1 VKTTLKTK
9 VHRAK
14 TIENMGIIDSFK
26 SFVHSITTE
35 DHYASYDSPYK
46 NSAINNVGTTVGGG
60 NSSSRLHE
68 LNRLATANSSSHS
81 LIEGGNNANGSRTSL
96 SRNGSSTTVGYRP
109 GLRSSNTNSS
119 DLQLQNLNASG
130 QPPLP
135 SVDSLWDRI
144 EAWLEEE
151 YPELGD
157 NLNDGVT
164 TADLNEFENDLG
176 CGSLPVEVRQF
187 YKRHDGQF
195 RGGKPTGLIMGLTL
209 LDLEGIVEEYAVWA
223 KVNQRLEKQQYM
235 FQHQQQQSQK
245 ATSSSEAQGNQSRIN
260 NSFIANQKSIPPNAI
275 QAYYAHR
282 GWIPFV
288 KDFCG
293 NQVAIDLAPGPQGH
307 WGQIIIF
314 GRDYDTKV
322 VIASN
327 LQEFIFGF
335 VSDLELGN
343 FQIDENDQDG
353 GFLDG
358 SRNDDDYM
366 IGDGQEDQGELCF
379 IDKDKKEFGDSIKG
393 KFTYLEVLK
402 RRALKK
408 FGITN
413 LDKFSTSFTPQRIA
427 HARPNASGAS
437 SPVRA
442 ASPSMSGT
450 TANTNKTQ
458 NPLINL
464 ESSSKVALPKETLI
478 DEEKKLPKEPTK
490 KSEAESIK
498 EEAPKLE
505 ENTKQTDEVIEEKP
519 ETVETPAREES
530 KEEESKEENEEDKE
544 DAPEEENKDSKPLTK
559 SQKKN
564 QNKKAKKQQ
573 QKQKQNETNDV
584 EEVAEDLNDVAL

>member
-1 VKTTLKTK
+1 
-9 VHRAK
+9 
-14 TIENMGIIDSFK
+14 MGIVDSFK

-135 SVDSLWDRI
+135 SIDSLWDRI
-144 EAWLEEE
+144 ESWLEEE

-195 RGGKPTGLIMGLTL
+195 RGGKPTGMIMGLTL
-209 LDLEGIVEEYAVWA
+209 LDLEGIVEEYAIWA
-223 KVNQRLEKQQYM
+223 KVNQRLEKQQYI

-245 ATSSSEAQGNQSRIN
+245 ATSSAASEAQGNQSRIN

-275 QAYYAHR
+275 QPYYAHR

-293 NQVAIDLAPGPQGH
+293 NQIAIDLAPGPQGH

-314 GRDYDTKV
+314 GRDYDTKL

-343 FQIDENDQDG
+343 FQIDQNDQDS

-379 IDKDKKEFGDSIKG
+379 IDKDKKEFGTSMKG
-393 KFTYLEVLK
+393 KLTYLEVLK

-427 HARPNASGAS
+427 HTRPNASGAS

-442 ASPSMSGT
+442 ASPSISGT
-450 TANTNKTQ
+450 TANANKSQ
-458 NPLINL
+458 NPLINM

-478 DEEKKLPKEPTK
+478 DEEKKLPEEPVK
-490 KSEAESIK
+490 KPEVESIK
-498 EEAPKLE
+498 EEVAQPE
-505 ENTKQTDEVIEEKP
+505 EQIKQNDDIVEEKP
-519 ETVETPAREES
+519 EAVETSAREEDN
-530 KEEESKEENEEDKE
+530 KEEKEQEKEQENEEDKE
-544 DAPEEENKDSKPLTK
+544 DAPEEEENKDTKPLTK

-573 QKQKQNETNDV
+573 QKQKQNETDGV

>member
-1 VKTTLKTK
+1 
-9 VHRAK
+9 
-14 TIENMGIIDSFK
+14 MGIVDSFK
-26 SFVHSITTE
+26 SFMHSITTE

-46 NSAINNVGTTVGGG
+46 NSAINNIGNTVGGG

-68 LNRLATANSSSHS
+68 LNRLATANSSSQS
-81 LIEGGNNANGSRTSL
+81 LVEGNSNINGSRTSL
-96 SRNGSSTTVGYRP
+96 SRNGSSTTVGYKP

-135 SVDSLWDRI
+135 SIDSLWDRI
-144 EAWLEEE
+144 ENWLEEE

-209 LDLEGIVEEYAVWA
+209 LDLESIVEEYAIWA

-235 FQHQQQQSQK
+235 YQHQQQQQK
-245 ATSSSEAQGNQSRIN
+245 RESSSTEASETQDRQKKMN

-275 QAYYAHR
+275 QLYYAHR
-282 GWIPFV
+282 GWIPFA

-314 GRDYDTKV
+314 GRDYDTKL

-335 VSDLELGN
+335 VTDLELGN
-343 FQIDENDQDG
+343 FQIDQSDQDG
-353 GFLDG
+353 GFLDS

-366 IGDGQEDQGELCF
+366 IGDGEEDQGELCF
-379 IDKDKKEFGDSIKG
+379 IDKDKKEFGNTIKG
-393 KFTYLEVLK
+393 KLTYLDVLK
-402 RRALKK
+402 RRALKN

-413 LDKFSTSFTPQRIA
+413 IEKFSTSFTPQRLA
-427 HARPNASGAS
+427 QSRPNASGAS
-437 SPVRA
+437 SPIRA
-442 ASPSMSGT
+442 ASPSMHGSVK
-450 TANTNKTQ
+450 NNKSS
-458 NPLINL
+458 NPLINI
-464 ESSSKVALPKETLI
+464 ESTSKVALPKETLI
-478 DEEKKLPKEPTK
+478 DEEEKIPEESPIDVKQEST
-490 KSEAESIK
+490 EANGAAKNE
-498 EEAPKLE
+498 
-505 ENTKQTDEVIEEKP
+505 
-519 ETVETPAREES
+519 ETVESQVEETVEKVEEKEAKQEDIADETQAKDVQTEVTPS
-530 KEEESKEENEEDKE
+530 KDDEDNVDETAKE
-544 DAPEEENKDSKPLTK
+544 DQDKDSKPLTK

-573 QKQKQNETNDV
+573 QKQAQDEKEG
-584 EEVAEDLNDVAL
+584 VAEIAKDLNEVEL